1 MNRSEEFRLLV
12 GEVQRTLGR
21 ILTTEELK
29 ILLSFRNYLD
39 LPAEVVSMLV
49 CYCKERLRRKGSNR
63 NPSLRTIE
71 KEAYAW
77 AEPGHQHPWKRA
89 RPICRLQN
97 ARYARTANLMKLL
110 QISGRSLTPAE
121 DRYAQAWLDM
131 DFDSQALQ
139 MAYEK
144 TCLNTGGLKWPYMN
158 KILQSWHSAEPPHR
172 GADPGQG
179 IKNPLP
185 RPSGSRRVPPPWVRW
200 SGRPLP
206 GCSGSRNRRGNQ
218 WHIQERC
225 CAGPGRRLAQA
236 KAEREAENAEHLRRA
251 YRQVPRLAEIDRALR
266 LTMAQAAQTVFQ
278 QGGDPQAEFARI
290 RQENQALQ
298 REREWL
304 VEDNFEEGSWTMPRL
319 HRLRWKRLRG
329 GGLMRVPPGAVPSGA
344 EKGADPPHRRR
355 PGDL

>member
-1 MNRSEEFRLLV
+1 
-12 GEVQRTLGR
+12 
-21 ILTTEELK
+21 
-29 ILLSFRNYLD
+29 
-39 LPAEVVSMLV
+39 MLV

-77 AEPGHQHPWKRA
+77 AEQGINTLEEAAAYMQA
-89 RPICRLQN
+89 QN
-97 ARYARTANLMKLL
+97 ARYTRTANLMKLL

-158 KILQSWHSAEPPHR
+158 KILQSWHQQNLHT
-172 GADPGQG
+172 GAQIQAGD
-179 IKNPLP
+179 KNPLP

-225 CAGPGRRLAQA
+225 CAGPGSAWLRPRRSGRRRMPSICAVPTGRCPGWRRLTGPSASPW
-236 KAEREAENAEHLRRA
+236 
-251 YRQVPRLAEIDRALR
+251 PRPPRPSSSR
-266 LTMAQAAQTVFQ
+266 
-278 QGGDPQAEFARI
+278 GGDPQAEFARI
-290 RQENQALQ
+290 RQENQA
-298 REREWL
+298 
-304 VEDNFEEGSWTMPRL
+304 PAA
-319 HRLRWKRLRG
+319 
-329 GGLMRVPPGAVPSGA
+329 GAGVA
-344 EKGADPPHRRR
+344 R
-355 PGDL
+355 

>member
-1 MNRSEEFRLLV
+1 MTQAMNRSEEFRLLV

-77 AEPGHQHPWKRA
+77 AEQGINTLEEAAAYMQA
-89 RPICRLQN
+89 QN
-97 ARYARTANLMKLL
+97 ARYTRTANLMKLL

-158 KILQSWHSAEPPHR
+158 KILQSWHQQNLHT
-172 GADPGQG
+172 GAQIQAGDKKPTPQAQRVQAGTAALGQM
-179 IKNPLP
+179 
-185 RPSGSRRVPPPWVRW
+185 
-200 SGRPLP
+200 
-206 GCSGSRNRRGNQ
+206 
-218 WHIQERC
+218 
-225 CAGPGRRLAQA
+225 
-236 KAEREAENAEHLRRA
+236 EREAIARMLR
-251 YRQVPRLAEIDRALR
+251 E
-266 LTMAQAAQTVFQ
+266 
-278 QGGDPQAEFARI
+278 
-290 RQENQALQ
+290 QEQ
-298 REREWL
+298 
-304 VEDNFEEGSWTMPRL
+304 EG
-319 HRLRWKRLRG
+319 
-329 GGLMRVPPGAVPSGA
+329 
-344 EKGADPPHRRR
+344 
-355 PGDL
+355 